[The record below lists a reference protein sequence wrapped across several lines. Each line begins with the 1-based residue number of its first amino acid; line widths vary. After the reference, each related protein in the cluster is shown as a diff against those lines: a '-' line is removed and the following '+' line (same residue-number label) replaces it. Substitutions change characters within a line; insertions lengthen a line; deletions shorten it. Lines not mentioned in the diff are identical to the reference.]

1 MRSVLRRFGRVTEI
15 RGLRGI
21 AQHHAYLLDTMNIID
36 KPDAVPRDTEPQ
48 DGMENP
54 TASVAEA
61 FTSIASLPAVRVQ
74 ADVRNLSLTV
84 LTVLAVIF
92 ALHWGRAFFIPLMLG
107 IIISYALSPLVNRM
121 QKWRIPRAIGAAV
134 LLIGM
139 VGGTGSLV
147 YSLSDDAAQLIETLP
162 DAAGKFR
169 KALRKE
175 WGTSSGSMEKM
186 QKAAGQL
193 ESAANE
199 TITPAATAPKGV
211 TRVLIEKPKLNITD
225 HLWTGTMGAA
235 VFAGQAVMVLFLTY
249 FLLVSGDTFRRKL
262 ARISGPTLSKK
273 KITLHV
279 LDEITTQIQRYLLVQ
294 IFTSILVGVATW
306 LAFLWIGLEHAAIWG
321 IVSGVFNMIPYLGP
335 VIVTGGT
342 GLVGFL
348 QFGTVGM
355 ALAVSG
361 ISLAITSLEGYLLT
375 PWLTGRASRLN
386 AVMVFVG
393 VLFWG
398 WLWGVWGLLL
408 GVPIIMMIKAI
419 CDRVEDF
426 KPVGELL
433 GK

>member
-1 MRSVLRRFGRVTEI
+1 
-15 RGLRGI
+15 
-21 AQHHAYLLDTMNIID
+21 MNTAAI
-36 KPDAVPRDTEPQ
+36 PDAPPPSSEAPHDLENRDVTVE
-48 DGMENP
+48 
-54 TASVAEA
+54 EA
-61 FTSIASLPAVRVQ
+61 VTSIASLPAVRVQ
-74 ADVRNLSLTV
+74 ADIHNLALTV

-92 ALHWGRAFFIPLMLG
+92 VLHWARAFFIPLMLG
-107 IIISYALSPLVNRM
+107 VMISYAFSPIVNRM
-121 QKWRIPRAIGAAV
+121 QEWRIPRAIGAAV
-134 LLIGM
+134 LLAGI

-147 YSLSDDAAQLIETLP
+147 YSLSDEAAQLIETLP
-162 DAAGKFR
+162 DAAQKFR

-175 WGTSSGSMEKM
+175 WGTTDGAMEQM
-186 QKAAGQL
+186 QKAAVQL

-199 TITPAATAPKGV
+199 TIAPTATAPKGV
-211 TRVLIEKPKLNITD
+211 TRVLIEKPKLNISD
-225 HLWTGTMGAA
+225 YLWTGTLGAA
-235 VFAGQAVMVLFLTY
+235 VFTGQAVMVLFLTY

-262 ARISGPTLSKK
+262 VRITGPTLSKK
-273 KITLHV
+273 KVTLQV
-279 LDEITTQIQRYLLVQ
+279 LDEITAQIQRYLLVQ
-294 IFTSILVGVATW
+294 IFTSIVVGVATW

-348 QFGTVGM
+348 QFGTVSM
-355 ALAVSG
+355 ALVVAG
-361 ISLAITSLEGYLLT
+361 ISLVITTLEGYLLT
-375 PWLTGRASRLN
+375 PWLTGRASRMN

-419 CDRVEDF
+419 CDRVEDL

>member
-1 MRSVLRRFGRVTEI
+1 LLQIEQLPT
-15 RGLRGI
+15 
-21 AQHHAYLLDTMNIID
+21 YLLDTMNIID
-36 KPDAVPRDTEPQ
+36 KPDAVPQDSDPQ
-48 DGMENP
+48 DNMEIP
-54 TASVAEA
+54 PISAVEEV
-61 FTSIASLPAVRVQ
+61 TSIASSPAVRVQ

-107 IIISYALSPLVNRM
+107 VMISYAFSPLVNRM

-134 LLIGM
+134 LLIGI
-139 VGGTGSLV
+139 VGGAGSLV
-147 YSLSDDAAQLIETLP
+147 YSLSDDATQLIETLP
-162 DAAGKFR
+162 DAAKKFR
-169 KALRKE
+169 KTLRKE
-175 WGTSSGSMEKM
+175 WGTSNGSMEKM

-199 TITPAATAPKGV
+199 TITPVATAPRGV
-211 TRVLIEKPKLNITD
+211 TRVQIEKSKLNISD
-225 HLWTGTMGAA
+225 YLWTGTVGAT

-262 ARISGPTLSKK
+262 VRISGPTLSEK

-321 IVSGVFNMIPYLGP
+321 IVSGVSNMIPYLGP
-335 VIVTGGT
+335 IIVTGGT
-342 GLVGFL
+342 GLVGLL

>member
-1 MRSVLRRFGRVTEI
+1 MENRA
-15 RGLRGI
+15 GI
-21 AQHHAYLLDTMNIID
+21 AE
-36 KPDAVPRDTEPQ
+36 DAV
-48 DGMENP
+48 
-54 TASVAEA
+54 
-61 FTSIASLPAVRVQ
+61 TSIASPPAALAPVDTRSF
-74 ADVRNLSLTV
+74 A
-84 LTVLAVIF
+84 LTVLAVLAVIF
-92 ALHWGRAFFIPLMLG
+92 ILHWARTFFIPLMLG
-107 IIISYALSPLVNRM
+107 VMISYALSPIVNRM

-134 LLIGM
+134 LLIGI
-139 VGGTGSLV
+139 VGGTGALG
-147 YSLSDDAAQLIETLP
+147 YSLSDEAAQWVETLP
-162 DAAGKFR
+162 DAAQKFR

-175 WGTSSGSMEKM
+175 WGTTEGAMEQM
-186 QKAAGQL
+186 QKAAVQL

-199 TITPAATAPKGV
+199 TITPVATAPKGV

-225 HLWTGTMGAA
+225 HLWTGTLGAV

-249 FLLVSGDTFRRKL
+249 FLLVSGDIFRRKL
-262 ARISGPTLSKK
+262 VRITGPTLSKK
-273 KITLHV
+273 KVTLKV
-279 LDEITTQIQRYLLVQ
+279 LDEITIQIQRYLLVQ

-348 QFGTVGM
+348 QFGTVSM
-355 ALAVSG
+355 ALVVAG
-361 ISLAITSLEGYLLT
+361 ISLVITTLEGYLLT
-375 PWLTGRASRLN
+375 PWLTGRASRMN

-408 GVPIIMMIKAI
+408 GIPIMMMIKAI
-419 CDRVEDF
+419 CDRVEDL

>member
-1 MRSVLRRFGRVTEI
+1 
-15 RGLRGI
+15 
-21 AQHHAYLLDTMNIID
+21 MNIID
-36 KPDAVPRDTEPQ
+36 KPDAAPQ
-48 DGMENP
+48 DSESQDDMETP
-54 TASVAEA
+54 TVSVVEA
-61 FTSIASLPAVRVQ
+61 ATSIASLPAVRVQ

-107 IIISYALSPLVNRM
+107 IMISYAFSPLVNLM

-134 LLIGM
+134 LLIGI
-139 VGGTGSLV
+139 VGGAGSLV
-147 YSLSDDAAQLIETLP
+147 FSLKSDAAQLIETLP
-162 DAAGKFR
+162 DAAEKFR
-169 KALRKE
+169 KTLRKE
-175 WGTSSGSMEKM
+175 WGTTDGAMDQM

-193 ESAANE
+193 ERAANE

-211 TRVLIEKPKLNITD
+211 TRVLIEKSKLNISD
-225 HLWTGTMGAA
+225 YLWTGTVGAA

-262 ARISGPTLSKK
+262 VRISGPTLSKK

-294 IFTSILVGVATW
+294 IFISILVGVATW

-355 ALAVSG
+355 ALAVAG

-426 KPVGELL
+426 KSVGELL

>member
-1 MRSVLRRFGRVTEI
+1 
-15 RGLRGI
+15 
-21 AQHHAYLLDTMNIID
+21 MNIID
-36 KPDAVPRDTEPQ
+36 KPDAVPQDAEPQ
-48 DGMENP
+48 DETENP
-54 TASVAEA
+54 SVSVVEEV
-61 FTSIASLPAVRVQ
+61 TSIASLPAVRVQ

-107 IIISYALSPLVNRM
+107 VMISYAFSPFVNLM

-139 VGGTGSLV
+139 VGGAGSLV
-147 YSLSDDAAQLIETLP
+147 YSLSDDATQLIETLP
-162 DAAGKFR
+162 DAAEKFR
-169 KALRKE
+169 KTLRKE

-193 ESAANE
+193 ERAANE
-199 TITPAATAPKGV
+199 TITPATTAPKGV

-225 HLWTGTMGAA
+225 YLWSGTAGAA

-249 FLLVSGDTFRRKL
+249 FLLVAGDTFRRKL
-262 ARISGPTLSKK
+262 VKISGPTLSKK

-279 LDEITTQIQRYLLVQ
+279 LDEITAQIQRYLLVH

-321 IVSGVFNMIPYLGP
+321 IASGVFNMIPYLGP
-335 VIVTGGT
+335 AIVTGGT
-342 GLVGFL
+342 GLVGLL

-355 ALAVSG
+355 ALAVAG
-361 ISLAITSLEGYLLT
+361 IALAITSLEGYLLT

-386 AVMVFVG
+386 AVMIFVG

-426 KPVGELL
+426 KSVGELL